1 MLSKGR
7 ETTKA
12 KGDTTMIN
20 ELKFNT
26 NNGNVLSLTQVEG
39 SEKVFV
45 TSLDSKWNVNYE
57 YSISPDE
64 FTMLLNMY
72 RCIKDNDIKN
82 DFINP
87 NGKNREVL

>member
-1 MLSKGR
+1 
-7 ETTKA
+7 
-12 KGDTTMIN
+12 MIN

-45 TSLDSKWNVNYE
+45 ASFDSKWNVNYE

-87 NGKNREVL
+87 NGKNREVF

>member
-1 MLSKGR
+1 M
-7 ETTKA
+7 T
-12 KGDTTMIN
+12 N

-26 NNGNVLSLTQVEG
+26 NNGNVLSLTQFEG
-39 SEKVFV
+39 NETVFV
-45 TSLDSKWNVNYE
+45 ASLDSKWNVNYE

-72 RCIKDNDIKN
+72 HYIKNNDIYN

-87 NGKNREVL
+87 NGMNREVF